1 MSVYIYIWGNVS
13 TFGFNCLS
21 FQRFT
26 LLLLTLKSPS
36 TVNRFD
42 EMFDT
47 DNYTKYFCHKLKLFL
62 KF

>member
-13 TFGFNCLS
+13 TFGFNCLI

-42 EMFDT
+42 EKFEAG
-47 DNYTKYFCHKLKLFL
+47 NYTKYFYHKLKQFL